1 MGRGARQV
9 TTRFLDLGNAVDNAR
24 SMPTIDEAFG
34 PRPPLTTEAACKL
47 VVRIRAIVAILVEGW
62 SDQAALEALAHRRG
76 LDLAAE
82 RIVILP
88 VGGATNTGKFLDAL
102 GQPGLRVRLAG
113 LVDANEEQLLWR
125 DLERMGLG
133 TSLSRAS
140 AEALGFFVC
149 DADLEDELI
158 RALGGPAVERLLAVQ
173 GELESF
179 RSFQDQPAQRARE
192 GHAQLR
198 RFMGTRARRKI
209 RYGALL
215 TNALDLRCVPRALDA
230 VLAHA
235 RHRA

>member
-1 MGRGARQV
+1 MSGWRQLAP
-9 TTRFLDLGNAVDNAR
+9 RAYNICRML
-24 SMPTIDEAFG
+24 TIDEAFG
-34 PRPPLTTEAACKL
+34 PRPPLTTEAACEM
-47 VVRIRAIVAILVEGW
+47 VARSGAIVAILVEGW

-76 LDLAAE
+76 LKLAAE

-102 GQPGLRVRLAG
+102 ARPGLGLRLAG
-113 LVDANEEQLLWR
+113 LVDANEEQHLWR
-125 DLERMGLG
+125 ALERVGLG
-133 TSLSRAS
+133 TKLSRAD

-158 RALGGPAVERLLAVQ
+158 RALGTDSVEQLLAIQ

-179 RSFQDQPAQRARE
+179 RRFQCQPAQRARE
-192 GHAQLR
+192 RHAQLR

-215 TNALDLRCVPRALDA
+215 TDALDLRCVPRALDA
-230 VLAHA
+230 LLAFA
-235 RHRA
+235 SR

>member
-1 MGRGARQV
+1 
-9 TTRFLDLGNAVDNAR
+9 
-24 SMPTIDEAFG
+24 MPTIDEAFG
-34 PRPPLTTEAACKL
+34 PRPPLTPEAARKT
-47 VVRIRAIVAILVEGW
+47 VVRSGAIVAILVEGW

-76 LDLAAE
+76 LNLAAL

-88 VGGATNTGKFLDAL
+88 IGGATNAGKFLDAL
-102 GQPGLRVRLAG
+102 GSPGLGLRLAG
-113 LVDANEEQLLWR
+113 LVDANEERHLWR
-125 DLERMGLG
+125 SLERVGLG
-133 TSLSRAS
+133 MNLGRAG

-158 RALGGPAVERLLAVQ
+158 RALGVPAVERLLAVQ

-179 RSFQDQPAQRARE
+179 RRFQDQPAQRARE
-192 GHAQLR
+192 GHVQLR

-215 TNALDLRCVPRALDA
+215 TNALELRRVPRALDA

-235 RHRA
+235 RESLRTHRK